1 MHFNTLWYGVSQL
14 IIFLKGIVLNL
25 LKKFKK
31 INNKG
36 RQRLEFYTFLKNYQK
51 IFISIKKIFIIIDK
65 KKKKIHPAIYIKG
78 FFLRPN
84 INLINL
90 SLDELRLIAQ
100 NRNIRDFENKSKK
113 DLIKALKEPKPKT
126 RTN

>member
-1 MHFNTLWYGVSQL
+1 M
-14 IIFLKGIVLNL
+14 
-25 LKKFKK
+25 
-31 INNKG
+31 
-36 RQRLEFYTFLKNYQK
+36 
-51 IFISIKKIFIIIDK
+51 
-65 KKKKIHPAIYIKG
+65 
-78 FFLRPN
+78 RPN